1 MKSTYIDL
9 MVKRNNKQEKKMSK
23 ENFEKQIRKR
33 MEQLDEI
40 NKHGIFKELKGTVTD
55 FNYDTKSLTMTFE
68 ATKFHENAF
77 GIMFGGS
84 LAGMFDIAFGTLT
97 AGLGDYSVAP
107 TVQLS
112 TTFLK
117 GIPTGATVRTEV
129 EAVSTGKTIMNF
141 VGKAYVGEE
150 LVGSASGTFMTPRPF
165 KKFNTERKRILIVTP
180 ISFLYHR
187 KFQGNPLD
195 KVIL

>member
-1 MKSTYIDL
+1 
-9 MVKRNNKQEKKMSK
+9 MSK
-23 ENFEKQIRKR
+23 ENFEKQIKKR
-33 MEQLDEI
+33 VEKLEEI
-40 NKHGIFKELKGTVTD
+40 NTQGIFKELKGTITD
-55 FNYDTKSLTMTFE
+55 YDYDAKSLTMTYE

-84 LAGMFDIAFGTLT
+84 IVGMFDITFGTLT

-117 GIPTGATVRTEV
+117 GIPTGATVRAEV
-129 EAVSTGKTIMNF
+129 EAVSAGKTIMNF

-150 LVGSASGTFMTPRPF
+150 LMASASGTFMTPRPF
-165 KKFNTERKRILIVTP
+165 KKFNV
-180 ISFLYHR
+180 
-187 KFQGNPLD
+187 D
-195 KVIL
+195 K

>member
-1 MKSTYIDL
+1 
-9 MVKRNNKQEKKMSK
+9 MSK

-107 TVQLS
+107 TV
-112 TTFLK
+112 
-117 GIPTGATVRTEV
+117 
-129 EAVSTGKTIMNF
+129 NF

-165 KKFNTERKRILIVTP
+165 KKFNTEK
-180 ISFLYHR
+180 
-187 KFQGNPLD
+187 
-195 KVIL
+195 

>member
-1 MKSTYIDL
+1 
-9 MVKRNNKQEKKMSK
+9 MSK

-40 NKHGIFKELKGTVTD
+40 NEHGIFKELKGTVTD

-129 EAVSTGKTIMNF
+129 EAVSTNDHEFCWKSLCRRRT
-141 VGKAYVGEE
+141 
-150 LVGSASGTFMTPRPF
+150 R
-165 KKFNTERKRILIVTP
+165 RKRQRDIYDTAAI
-180 ISFLYHR
+180 
-187 KFQGNPLD
+187 
-195 KVIL
+195 

>member
-1 MKSTYIDL
+1 
-9 MVKRNNKQEKKMSK
+9 MSK

-129 EAVSTGKTIMNF
+129 EAVSTGKTIN
-141 VGKAYVGEE
+141 
-150 LVGSASGTFMTPRPF
+150 
-165 KKFNTERKRILIVTP
+165 IL
-180 ISFLYHR
+180 FLYFSVLNFLNGR
-187 KFQGNPLD
+187 GVINVPLA
-195 KVIL
+195 LPTSSSPT

>member
-1 MKSTYIDL
+1 
-9 MVKRNNKQEKKMSK
+9 MSK

-40 NKHGIFKELKGTVTD
+40 NEHGIFKELKGTVTD

-97 AGLGDYSVAP
+97 AGLGDYSAAFYNIFKRNTNRSNRKNRGRSSVHRKNDHEFCWKS
-107 TVQLS
+107 LCRR
-112 TTFLK
+112 
-117 GIPTGATVRTEV
+117 RT
-129 EAVSTGKTIMNF
+129 
-141 VGKAYVGEE
+141 
-150 LVGSASGTFMTPRPF
+150 R
-165 KKFNTERKRILIVTP
+165 RKRQRDIYDTAAI
-180 ISFLYHR
+180 
-187 KFQGNPLD
+187 
-195 KVIL
+195 

>member
-1 MKSTYIDL
+1 
-9 MVKRNNKQEKKMSK
+9 MSK

-117 GIPTGATVRTEV
+117 EFSKLSPLLLQTTISPNLPLSFTILP
-129 EAVSTGKTIMNF
+129 KTIL
-141 VGKAYVGEE
+141 GLSTKY
-150 LVGSASGTFMTPRPF
+150 L
-165 KKFNTERKRILIVTP
+165 L
-180 ISFLYHR
+180 
-187 KFQGNPLD
+187 
-195 KVIL
+195 

>member
-1 MKSTYIDL
+1 
-9 MVKRNNKQEKKMSK
+9 MSK

-40 NKHGIFKELKGTVTD
+40 NEHGIFKELKGTVTD

-84 LAGMFDIAFGTLT
+84 LAGMFEA
-97 AGLGDYSVAP
+97 
-107 TVQLS
+107 
-112 TTFLK
+112 
-117 GIPTGATVRTEV
+117 
-129 EAVSTGKTIMNF
+129 EAVSAGKTIMNF

-165 KKFNTERKRILIVTP
+165 KKFNTEK
-180 ISFLYHR
+180 
-187 KFQGNPLD
+187 
-195 KVIL
+195 

>member
-1 MKSTYIDL
+1 
-9 MVKRNNKQEKKMSK
+9 MSK

-117 GIPTGATVRTEV
+117 GI

-165 KKFNTERKRILIVTP
+165 KKFNTEK
-180 ISFLYHR
+180 
-187 KFQGNPLD
+187 
-195 KVIL
+195 

>member
-1 MKSTYIDL
+1 
-9 MVKRNNKQEKKMSK
+9 MSK

-117 GIPTGATVRTEV
+117 GIQASIFDGFSIKWVDGEEKTEV

-165 KKFNTERKRILIVTP
+165 KKFNTEK
-180 ISFLYHR
+180 
-187 KFQGNPLD
+187 
-195 KVIL
+195 